1 MKQDKSILTISE
13 SAKFL
18 GVSIDTLRRWDSRGK
33 FKALK
38 SSGGHRY
45 YSKDQLE
52 SFVSESRL
60 KIQ

>member
-45 YSKDQLE
+45 YSKDQLGE
-52 SFVSESRL
+52 NNG
-60 KIQ
+60 